1 MDDLLGRQDSLQKE
15 ARRQLTE
22 LELLTLL
29 SPFGDVIVVGSV
41 ITGLMT
47 WPDIDL
53 EVIGKH
59 IPTKE
64 AVGEIAKKLFTNQD
78 IFRVWMMDNR
88 EKSDIHQPAG
98 LYVGAKRHV
107 GSEVWKFDIWFLKD
121 GDQRSGKDDLGWV
134 KAGLTPERRN
144 IILSIK
150 DQISDDPMYRKTIFS
165 FDIYKAVLEEGI
177 EDIDGFKEYLKRSD
191 RSLTR

>member
-22 LELLTLL
+22 LELLALL

-107 GSEVWKFDIWFLKD
+107 GSEVWKFDIWFLQE
-121 GDQRSGKDDLGWV
+121 GEQRSGKDDLAWL
-134 KAGLTPERRN
+134 KAALTPETRAR
-144 IILSIK
+144 ILQIK
-150 DQISDDPMYRKTIFS
+150 DQVADNPQYRKTIFS
-165 FDIYKAVLEEGI
+165 FDIYRAVLNEGI
-177 EDIDGFKEYLKRSD
+177 TTVTEFNKYLKKSG
-191 RSLTR
+191 RSL